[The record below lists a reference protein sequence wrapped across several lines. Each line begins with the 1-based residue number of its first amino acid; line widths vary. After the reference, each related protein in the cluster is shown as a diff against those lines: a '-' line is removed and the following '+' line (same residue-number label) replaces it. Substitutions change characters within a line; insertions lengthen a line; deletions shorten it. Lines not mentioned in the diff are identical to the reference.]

1 MLSYRLEPIVD
12 LQKENVFGYE
22 LLCGETCCP
31 QYTLKDWLRFYA
43 ELSKS
48 LPNILQGLPVNKA
61 LFVNLDSEHIL
72 NDSIFYGFYRPAIT
86 PFRKRLVIEWT
97 EAPFPEN
104 LRPNIL
110 SRLELMKS
118 EGFHIAV
125 DDVGSG
131 VDGVQRVLD
140 CLPAFAKLDGTY
152 ILNSRDKPKS
162 VRHKELYTVTK
173 QLKSSSKIIVE
184 HIETQSDF
192 DTATQS
198 GAHYGQGYRWP
209 STRHVLTA

>member
-31 QYTLKDWLRFYA
+31 QYALKDWLIFYD

-48 LPNILQGLPVNKA
+48 LPSILQELPANKT

-72 NDSIFYGFYRPAIT
+72 NDSIFYGFYHTDIT

-97 EAPFPEN
+97 EAPFQEN
-104 LRPNIL
+104 RRYDIL
-110 SRLELMKS
+110 YRLERLQKD
-118 EGFHIAV
+118 GFHIAV

-131 VDGVQRVLD
+131 VDGFQRVLD

-152 ILNSRDKPKS
+152 ILNSRAKPKP

-173 QLKSSSKIIVE
+173 QLKVSSKVIVE

-209 STRHVLTA
+209 STRHFLTA